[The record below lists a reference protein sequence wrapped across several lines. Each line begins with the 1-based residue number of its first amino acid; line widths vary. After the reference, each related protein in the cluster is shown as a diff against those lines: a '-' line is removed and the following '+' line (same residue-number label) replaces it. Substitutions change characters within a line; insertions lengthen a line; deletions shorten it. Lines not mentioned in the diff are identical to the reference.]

1 MDAVT
6 QPDID
11 QLFKSLLPLTPD
23 QRLAQMAEVCA
34 GAEDLRR
41 PLEERLAK
49 HDRREKAFKLYES
62 ALGLSA
68 ERRLVFLR
76 ERCGDDEALRREVE
90 AMLASDDSQFL
101 DGNAM
106 EDAARIVA
114 DEQTEEF
121 QPRPES
127 RRRTPGSFIGRYR
140 LIVRLG
146 EGGMG
151 EVWQAE
157 DTELRRDVAVKF
169 LAESRAND
177 PEWLAR
183 FDREGRLQAD
193 LNHPNIATVY
203 GKEQVDGTHFLALEL
218 VRGEML
224 ADRLHRGPM
233 TIDEAL
239 PVFRQIA
246 DALDHAHRQNIV
258 HRDLKPSN
266 IMLIKRPGS
275 GDQVK
280 VLDFGLA
287 KKFASDNAPTQ
298 TDFSRLTDK
307 LTRSFGETPS
317 GMIMGTLPYMSPEQ
331 ACGDPLDQR
340 TDLWAYGCV
349 FYEALT
355 GRRAFGG
362 RSDDAREVLLAI
374 INRDPSMRSLPG
386 ETPKEIRRLLRQ
398 CLQKDMSARLPSAGE
413 AISAIDEARPPLR
426 PFAWPKVWWRQ
437 AIYVATVALLMFVSF
452 LAGMRARDWWL
463 IPQEKYLAVLPFN
476 DASASQTN
484 RKLGAGLAKALRDLL
499 AGTPELQVKPQSQ
512 VAKTAEPGV
521 ELARVMNKLGAN
533 LILSGEVREEG
544 DQVVIDFRVQNA
556 RMSEIMSGVQRG
568 PKSQLA
574 DLQLKVA
581 TRVAR
586 ALKLDFHAPA
596 GFKVTPAED
605 LYLQVVSLLLS
616 DLDQDSFAQLFKAL
630 EDLSVTES
638 DSARF
643 QALLAQ
649 AYLTRFQSSCCAIET
664 DLRQAKNIC
673 EKALQLSV
681 NEPQL
686 AKEVKTVQAFVLANL
701 GQYQNAI
708 NIFKEV
714 LAAHPNDLEAMMG
727 LAAVYEDQFNPQR
740 DPDAA
745 KEAYLK
751 MVAAWP
757 DYWGSYNELGGFYFG
772 IGQFQEAIG
781 QWRRVVEMDPASASG
796 HLNLCAARIRL
807 GDYVEA
813 INECKLALQKPAYD
827 VYVNLSAA
835 HYYLGQID
843 PRNFEE
849 AVVQAQEGVKLDGKR
864 PELWG
869 AQADAL
875 FFQRDKRR
883 ETIDSYTQA
892 ILLGERMM
900 QGREAADPYFALI
913 AEWYAKRSEAEIAAD
928 PPQSIADAREAIN
941 KIRYV
946 LAPDEQMSPRRNQ
959 DCVECLASAAMVY
972 HLTEELTP
980 RAQREQS
987 LVFLELAVKSH
998 YSRASLENDPFLRAL
1013 RLDDNYQRIINQ
1025 NR

>member
-1 MDAVT
+1 MDAAT

-11 QLFKSLLPLTPD
+11 QIFKSLLPLTPD

-34 GAEDLRR
+34 GDEDLRR
-41 PLEERLAK
+41 WLEARLAK
-49 HDRREKAFKLYES
+49 HDRRENAFKLYEA

-68 ERRLVFLR
+68 ERRSTFLR
-76 ERCGDDEALRREVE
+76 ERCGGDEDLRREVE
-90 AMLASDDSQFL
+90 ALLASDDSRFL
-101 DGNAM
+101 GGNAM
-106 EDAARIVA
+106 DDAARIIA
-114 DEQTEEF
+114 DEEPENVE
-121 QPRPES
+121 PRQES
-127 RRRTPGSFIGRYR
+127 GRRTPGSFIGRYR

-246 DALDHAHRQNIV
+246 DAIDHAHRQNIV

-266 IMLIKRPGS
+266 IMLVKRPNG
-275 GDQVK
+275 GDLVK

-362 RSDDAREVLLAI
+362 KNNDAREVLLAI
-374 INRDPSMRSLPG
+374 INRDPAMRSLPG

-398 CLQKDMSARLPSAGE
+398 CLQKDMSARLPSARE
-413 AISAIDEARPPLR
+413 AIRAIDEARPPLR

-437 AIYVATVALLMFVSF
+437 AIYVTTVALLMFVSF

-476 DASASQTN
+476 DASAAQTN

-512 VAKTAEPGV
+512 VAQTVEPGV
-521 ELARVMNKLGAN
+521 APARLMNKLGAN

-544 DQVVIDFRVQNA
+544 DQVAIDFRVLNA
-556 RMSEIMSGVQRG
+556 RMSEITSGVERG
-568 PKSQLA
+568 PKSELI

-581 TRVAR
+581 GRVAR
-586 ALKLDFHAPA
+586 ALRLDFRAPA
-596 GFKVTPAED
+596 GFKVTPVED
-605 LYLQVVSLLLS
+605 LYLQVVSYLQS
-616 DLDQDSFAQLFKAL
+616 DLDKDSFAQLFKL
-630 EDLSVTES
+630 LDDLSVTES

-649 AYLTRFQSSCCAIET
+649 AYLRRDDYTFSPDRT
-664 DLRQAKNIC
+664 DLRNAANAC
-673 EKALQLSV
+673 EKAIQLSANDAQV
-681 NEPQL
+681 M
-686 AKEVKTVQAFVLANL
+686 KEVKITQALVLAF
-701 GQYQNAI
+701 QEKHQAAI
-708 NIFKEV
+708 AIFKEV
-714 LAAHPNDLEAMMG
+714 LAAHPNEMDALLGLARTYAHQRDLES
-727 LAAVYEDQFNPQR
+727 
-740 DPDAA
+740 A
-745 KEAYLK
+745 KEYYLSTIN
-751 MVAAWP
+751 AWP
-757 DYWGSYNELGGFYFG
+757 DYWGGYNELGAFYFESG
-772 IGQFQEAIG
+772 HYPEALKE
-781 QWRRVVEMDPASASG
+781 WRRVVELDTESVSG
-796 HLNLCAARIRL
+796 RNNLCSVHIKL
-807 GDYVEA
+807 GNYLEA
-813 INECKLALQKPAYD
+813 INECNLALKKPAPEI
-827 VYVNLSAA
+827 YVNLGAA
-835 HYYLGQID
+835 YYYLGQSD
-843 PRNFEE
+843 SSNFAE
-849 AVVQAQEGVKLDGKR
+849 AVTQIQKGLDLNR
-864 PELWG
+864 ELPSLWG
-869 AQADAL
+869 NRADAH
-875 FFQRDKRR
+875 FFQPAKSSEAIND
-883 ETIDSYTQA
+883 YTQA
-892 ILLGERMM
+892 ILYAQQELHGSASDNP
-900 QGREAADPYFALI
+900 GFAII
-913 AEWYAKRSEAEIAAD
+913 AEWYAKRSVAERADRPQQSAAD
-928 PPQSIADAREAIN
+928 AAEAIN
-941 KIRYV
+941 KIRNV
-946 LAPDEQMSPRRNQ
+946 LDLDEKMSPRKNQ
-959 DCVECLASAAMVY
+959 DCVECLASGVLIY
-972 HLTEELTP
+972 HLLEDAARP
-980 RAQREQS
+980 NYRQQS
-987 LVFLELAVKSH
+987 LALLELALKQP
-998 YSRASLENDPFLRAL
+998 YSLASLENEPFLREIRASL
-1013 RLDDNYQRIINQ
+1013 NYQQIVSKYR
-1025 NR
+1025 

>member
-11 QLFKSLLPLTPD
+11 QIFKSLLPLPPD
-23 QRLAQMAEVCA
+23 QRQSQIAELCA
-34 GAEDLRR
+34 GDENFRR
-41 PLEERLAK
+41 SLEARLAK
-49 HDRREKAFKLYES
+49 HDRREKVFKLYEV
-62 ALGLSA
+62 ALGLSV
-68 ERRLVFLR
+68 ERRTAFLR
-76 ERCGDDEALRREVE
+76 ERCGDDQDLRREVE
-90 AMLASDDSQFL
+90 AMLANDDSQFL
-101 DGNAM
+101 GGNAM
-106 EDAARIVA
+106 DDAARIIA
-114 DEQTEEF
+114 SEQTEGI
-121 QPRPES
+121 QPSQES
-127 RRRTPGSFIGRYR
+127 GRRTPGSFIGRYR
-140 LIVRLG
+140 LIARLG

-203 GKEQVDGTHFLALEL
+203 GKEQIDGTHFLALEL

-233 TIDEAL
+233 TIDEAV

-258 HRDLKPSN
+258 HRDIKPSN
-266 IMLIKRPGS
+266 IMLVKRAGG

-298 TDFSRLTDK
+298 TDFSRLTDQ

-362 RSDDAREVLLAI
+362 KSNDAREVLLAI
-374 INRDPSMRSLPG
+374 INREPAWRSLPG

-398 CLQKDMSARLPSAGE
+398 CLQKNLSARLPSARE
-413 AISAIDEARPPLR
+413 AIRAIDEARPPLR

-437 AIYVATVALLMFVSF
+437 AIYVATIALFMFVSF

-476 DASASQTN
+476 DATAAQTN

-512 VAKTAEPGV
+512 VAQTAEPGV
-521 ELARVMNKLGAN
+521 GTARLMNKLGAN

-544 DQVVIDFRVQNA
+544 DQVAINFRVLNA
-556 RMSEIMSGVQRG
+556 RMNEITSGVERG
-568 PKSQLA
+568 PKNQLA

-581 TRVAR
+581 GRVAS
-586 ALKLDFHAPA
+586 ALKLEFRAPA
-596 GFKVTPAED
+596 AYKPSSAED
-605 LYLQVVSLLLS
+605 LYLQVVSYLQS
-616 DLDQDSFAQLFKAL
+616 DLDQDSFAQLFKLL
-630 EDLSVTES
+630 EDLSATES

-649 AYLTRFQSSCCAIET
+649 AHFIRYQSSCCATEA
-664 DLRQAKNIC
+664 DLRNTKNAC

-681 NEPQL
+681 NEAQL
-686 AKEVKTVQAFVLANL
+686 AKEVKITQALVLTL
-701 GQYQNAI
+701 MEQYQDAI
-708 NIFKEV
+708 NIFKDV
-714 LAAHPNDLEAMMG
+714 LALHPNDLEAMMG
-727 LAAVYEDQFNPQR
+727 LAGAYDDPFNPQR
-740 DPDAA
+740 NATAA
-745 KEAYLK
+745 GETYLK
-751 MVAAWP
+751 IVAAWP

-772 IGQFQEAIG
+772 DGQFQEALD
-781 QWRRVVEMDPASASG
+781 QWLRVVEMDPASASG
-796 HLNLCAARIRL
+796 HNNLCAAHLRL
-807 GDYVEA
+807 GNYLEA
-813 INECKLALQKPAYD
+813 INECKLALQKPAPD
-827 VYVNLSAA
+827 VYANLSAA
-835 HYYLGQID
+835 
-843 PRNFEE
+843 R
-849 AVVQAQEGVKLDGKR
+849 
-864 PELWG
+864 
-869 AQADAL
+869 
-875 FFQRDKRR
+875 
-883 ETIDSYTQA
+883 
-892 ILLGERMM
+892 
-900 QGREAADPYFALI
+900 
-913 AEWYAKRSEAEIAAD
+913 
-928 PPQSIADAREAIN
+928 
-941 KIRYV
+941 
-946 LAPDEQMSPRRNQ
+946 
-959 DCVECLASAAMVY
+959 
-972 HLTEELTP
+972 
-980 RAQREQS
+980 
-987 LVFLELAVKSH
+987 
-998 YSRASLENDPFLRAL
+998 
-1013 RLDDNYQRIINQ
+1013 
-1025 NR
+1025 